1 MVVLDSVPPPLTVQ
15 VTPALFW
22 SLVTVADKV
31 VESVPSTVLAAAVT
45 ATLTGGAL
53 PPHPVMLI
61 TAKKVVTKKLKRTL
75 IRRAHQ
81 DRF

>member
-1 MVVLDSVPPPLTVQ
+1 
-15 VTPALFW
+15 
-22 SLVTVADKV
+22 LVTVADKV
-31 VESVPSTVLAAAVT
+31 VESVPSTVFAAAVT

-61 TAKKVVTKKLKRTL
+61 TAEKVVTKRPKATL
-75 IRRAHQ
+75 IRRTDH